1 MAAMLRP
8 WALALALIPM
18 LAAAEARANPDVWV
32 ETTLTV
38 AFDDQR
44 VSGLAFSWTFDRF
57 YSAHTIQTYDLDG
70 DGTLNSLE
78 VRNLRAET
86 FDPLSPEDYFV
97 HIWSGE
103 KKQQVR
109 NVDRFAA
116 RIEQARLVYEFS
128 VGLTLPLDPRA
139 EPVTFSLF
147 DREILVDFSFSESPF
162 LLVSGEMTPGCK
174 FRIARGKGAQSGHP
188 RPVTLA
194 CDG

>member
-1 MAAMLRP
+1 MAAIVRP
-8 WALALALIPM
+8 WALALALIPL

-44 VSGLAFSWTFDRF
+44 VSGLEFSWTFDDF

-78 VRNLRAET
+78 VRNLRTET
-86 FDPLSPEDYFV
+86 FDPLAPADYFV

-103 KKQQVR
+103 EQQQVH

-116 RIEQARLVYEFS
+116 RIEQAQLVYEFS
-128 VGLTLPLDPRA
+128 VDVTPPLDPTVEA
-139 EPVTFSLF
+139 VAVSLF
-147 DREILVDFSFSESPF
+147 DRENFVDFSFSDGHF

-188 RPVTLA
+188 QPVTLA
-194 CDG
+194 CEG

>member
-1 MAAMLRP
+1 MVAIVRP
-8 WALALALIPM
+8 WALALALIPL

-44 VSGLAFSWTFDRF
+44 VSELEFSWTFDDF

-86 FDPLSPEDYFV
+86 FDPLSPADYFV
-97 HIWSGE
+97 HVWSGE
-103 KKQQVR
+103 EKQQVH

-116 RIEQARLVYEFS
+116 RIEQAQLVYEFS
-128 VGLTLPLDPRA
+128 IDVTPPLDPKV
-139 EPVTFSLF
+139 EPVAVSLF
-147 DREILVDFSFSESPF
+147 DRENFVDFSFSDGHF
-162 LLVSGEMTPGCK
+162 LLVSGEMMPGCK

-188 RPVTLA
+188 QPVTLA
-194 CDG
+194 CEG

>member
-1 MAAMLRP
+1 MAAIVRP
-8 WALALALIPM
+8 WALALALIPL

-44 VSGLAFSWTFDRF
+44 VSGLAFSWTFDDF

-86 FDPLSPEDYFV
+86 FDPLAPADYFV

-103 KKQQVR
+103 EQQQVH
-109 NVDRFAA
+109 NAERFAA
-116 RIEQARLVYEFS
+116 RIEQAQLVYEFS
-128 VGLTLPLDPRA
+128 VSLTPRLDPKVGA
-139 EPVTFSLF
+139 VAVSLF
-147 DREILVDFSFSESPF
+147 DRENFVDFSFSDGHF

-188 RPVTLA
+188 QPVTLA
-194 CDG
+194 CEG